1 MKKNTKKST
10 NKKLSSTVAKNKEAS
25 TKKLGNTVVKGKKAA
40 KIQKQ
45 VIAAAQRK
53 AVAAKKKATA
63 TRNSFRRALYR
74 ANRMSKSGNSFYKNQ
89 LSMKDFKKEYE
100 GFGKRTGM
108 LKGKNLDED
117 LKTFINNAISNRT
130 LKQCTSAVDN
140 LIKHLNDAVS
150 ALNKLEGDIDLEDNI
165 KGLSNTN
172 NKYIKVLIK
181 ASALKT
187 EEKDGKKVY
196 SIIEENLPNSADLIA
211 VNNKYLK
218 IKRIIIEYFGNE
230 EYAEAYGS

>member
-1 MKKNTKKST
+1 MKKNNTSNLVNTTAKP
-10 NKKLSSTVAKNKEAS
+10 KKLVSK
-25 TKKLGNTVVKGKKAA
+25 VVKGKKAA

-45 VIAAAQRK
+45 VI
-53 AVAAKKKATA
+53 VAAKREATA

-74 ANRMSKSGNSFYKNQ
+74 ANKMIASGNSFYKNK

-130 LKQCTSAVDN
+130 LKQCESAVDN
-140 LIKHLNDAVS
+140 LMKHLNNAVS
-150 ALNKLEGDIDLEDNI
+150 ALNKLEGDIDLENDI

-187 EEKDGKKVY
+187 KEKDGKNVY
-196 SIIEENLPNSADLIA
+196 SIIEQNLPNSADLLA

-218 IKRIIIEYFGNE
+218 VKRIIIEYFGNE

>member
-1 MKKNTKKST
+1 MKKNNTRNLVNTTAKP
-10 NKKLSSTVAKNKEAS
+10 KKLVSK
-25 TKKLGNTVVKGKKAA
+25 VVKGKKAA
-40 KIQKQ
+40 KIKQKA
-45 VIAAAQRK
+45 I
-53 AVAAKKKATA
+53 VAAKREATA

-74 ANRMSKSGNSFYKNQ
+74 ANKMIASGNSFYKNK
-89 LSMKDFKKEYE
+89 LDMKTFKKEYE

-108 LKGKNLDED
+108 LKGNNLDED

-130 LKQCTSAVDN
+130 LKQCESAVDN
-140 LIKHLNDAVS
+140 LMKHLNDAVS
-150 ALNKLEGDIDLEDNI
+150 ALNKLEGDIDLEADI

-187 EEKDGKKVY
+187 KEKDGKKVY

-218 IKRIIIEYFGNE
+218 VKRIIIEYFGNE
-230 EYAEAYGS
+230 EYAEAYRS